1 MAKKQNSSDKVV
13 PLRSRDWLAAGDLL
27 ADKYRLLTELGEG
40 GMGAVW
46 LANYEALDMEVAIK
60 VIRSEVK
67 EAAGKGAN
75 ERLIREARAAARLGH
90 PAIVRITDFGDT
102 PQGDPFLVMELLEG
116 EDLASA
122 LERRGR
128 IDAVRTVRIMLPIA
142 HAMAAAHDKGI
153 VHRDIKPENIF
164 FAQLEDGSVQPKLI
178 DFGVAKSELQARE
191 RITMAGAL
199 LGSPGY
205 MSPEA
210 ARGDEA
216 DARSDIWSFCVVLY
230 EMMSGRLPF
239 QGKNYHALLRSII
252 EDEVQPVTDF
262 NTADEVLWSILEKG
276 LFKGP
281 EERWESMRQV
291 GAALARW
298 LIVQDVTE
306 DICGASVVTTWL
318 RGKKPMK
325 AMDIFESIAP
335 PRRGPSSQPAPEI
348 SVRAT
353 DMDSEIHAEEHSP
366 EPSPVSTK
374 AAPVAAEDDAVD
386 VQAGMETDRPRATP
400 SEPRY
405 REDTEPGTDDAA
417 AEQDEPDEPDGAASS
432 GEEGPKPAAGSG
444 DAAAKG
450 KPKRSVAGR
459 LFIWVV
465 LLALLAAGAWAWQ
478 EHHAKLGLPPP
489 PWMTPAAEPDAAD
502 PATPPEQI
510 EPQSAPTLLPDVDP
524 TPVLSADV
532 PPVELPSLGDSA
544 DPAASA
550 AAKPPP
556 RRWRKPA
563 RPVDIYE

>member
-1 MAKKQNSSDKVV
+1 MVKKQHSNDKVI
-13 PLRSRDWLAAGDLL
+13 PLRSRDWLASGDVL

-90 PAIVRITDFGDT
+90 PAIVRITDFGET

-252 EDEVQPVTDF
+252 EDDVQPVTDF

-281 EERWESMRQV
+281 EDRWESMRQL

-335 PRRGPSSQPAPEI
+335 PDRGPSSRPAPEI
-348 SVRAT
+348 SARETTMGDQSAL
-353 DMDSEIHAEEHSP
+353 AESSP
-366 EPSPVSTK
+366 TPSPAKVNGAS
-374 AAPVAAEDDAVD
+374 AAVPDGAVD
-386 VQAGMETDRPRATP
+386 VEAGVETERPQAP
-400 SEPRY
+400 SAEPRY
-405 REDTEPGTDDAA
+405 REDTAPGTEEAA
-417 AEQDEPDEPDGAASS
+417 AEPDEPAETEPISEDH
-432 GEEGPKPAAGSG
+432 PATPT
-444 DAAAKG
+444 DTAAAPT
-450 KPKRSVAGR
+450 PKRSVAGR
-459 LFIWVV
+459 LFTWLL
-465 LLALLAAGAWAWQ
+465 LLAVLAAAAWAWQ
-478 EHHAKLGLPPP
+478 EHHARLGVPPP
-489 PWMTPAAEPDAAD
+489 PWMTPATEPA
-502 PATPPEQI
+502 PPEPSPLPDPI
-510 EPQSAPTLLPDVDP
+510 DPPSAPTLLPDVDP
-524 TPVLSADV
+524 TPMLSAEV
-532 PPVELPSLGDSA
+532 PPLEVPSLE
-544 DPAASA
+544 ASA
-550 AAKPPP
+550 APSASAAPKPPP
-556 RRWRKPA
+556 RRWRRPA